1 MKLTDRDQKLLRFLA
16 VFLLAVG
23 FTYFILLPGIEKSED
38 LSQKISDRELQKSEM
53 DMKLALLPQMQKTNE
68 EMIQRR
74 EEAAGL
80 FLPRMSS
87 QRIDR
92 MLLEMLQA
100 CGLEAM
106 NMNISISEEAFTL
119 EPFPGSALAQE
130 QAVSG
135 GSAGGTETTDGTEAA
150 NASQETKF
158 SAEQLRSAKVDLTVA
173 GEENACRQL
182 LDQFCENTPAFR
194 VVQYSRS
201 RKMINGQDSGFVQ
214 LNVSLELLMIQ
225 E

>member
-119 EPFPGSALAQE
+119 EPFPGSVLAQE

-135 GSAGGTETTDGTEAA
+135 GSAGGTETTDGT

-158 SAEQLRSAKVDLTVA
+158 SAEQLRSAKVDQMCIRDRPLTDA
-173 GEENACRQL
+173 GFWRN
-182 LDQFCENTPAFR
+182 
-194 VVQYSRS
+194 RS
-201 RKMINGQDSGFVQ
+201 ATCWRRIRSEKNGWWRAAGRKKIERRCAILPCVP
-214 LNVSLELLMIQ
+214 
-225 E
+225 

>member
-23 FTYFILLPGIEKSED
+23 FTYFILLPRIEKSED

-119 EPFPGSALAQE
+119 EPFPGSVLAQE

-135 GSAGGTETTDGTEAA
+135 GSAGGTETTDGT

-173 GEENACRQL
+173 GEENTCRQL